1 MSFDRVPVMSS
12 KLCRAGAT
20 IFLLCWSARTQAWTP
35 QDMVAA
41 HNSYRAPVKVPAL
54 RWSSSLA
61 ARAQQWANTLIQR
74 QTFAP
79 RRDGLFG
86 ENLYEVVNGRAT
98 PAEVLKAWV
107 SEKANYHY
115 DSNSCSARCGHYTQV
130 VWRDTKEVGCGVARD
145 ARREVWVC
153 NYDPPGNVVGERPY

>member
-1 MSFDRVPVMSS
+1 MSI
-12 KLCRAGAT
+12 KLLSAGLLVLLAPGQAT
-20 IFLLCWSARTQAWTP
+20 AGSWTP
-35 QDMVAA
+35 QEMVAA
-41 HNSYRAPVKVPAL
+41 HNLYRTQVGVPSL
-54 RWSSSLA
+54 HWSGSLA

-74 QTFAP
+74 RTFAP

-107 SEKANYHY
+107 SEKANYRY

-130 VWRDTKEVGCGVARD
+130 IWRDTKEVGCGVARD
-145 ARREVWVC
+145 AQREVWVC
-153 NYDPPGNVVGERPY
+153 NYDPLGNVVGERPY